1 MLYGFAEGPQ
11 KHMLFPHIT
20 SIVSSNGSLSV
31 ILIDYLDSNRW
42 GNHHKTCYIPNP
54 RLDPEVL
61 QQRNLIGRLYRAAE
75 KRAKSSHL
83 GLRDPDAQA
92 AGAGTWRRN
101 GGIFD
106 DGIDKMV
113 SPKITSDK
121 LSVSRNRQ
129 RTLQDISRIHH
140 LMIDCS
146 LKTPNL
152 WKPQLYAQFEDSG
165 QACLPSKNTCV
176 DLPGLP
182 YIHGESTFQVAEL
195 HKYIVGGWSA
205 RLRSVL
211 ELGNQFIEFAAAIL
225 TKSILQALFRAY
237 VQCID
242 SGKHGN
248 EIDIPK
254 HLRKEVGL
262 KWGSII
268 ARGPGFL
275 WDPDVS
281 VVIGLQPIRMQ
292 VQIMTLGAQGD
303 C

>member
-1 MLYGFAEGPQ
+1 MP
-11 KHMLFPHIT
+11 FPHIT

-146 LKTPNL
+146 LKNS
-152 WKPQLYAQFEDSG
+152 KPMKAPVV
-165 QACLPSKNTCV
+165 C
-176 DLPGLP
+176 
-182 YIHGESTFQVAEL
+182 
-195 HKYIVGGWSA
+195 
-205 RLRSVL
+205 
-211 ELGNQFIEFAAAIL
+211 AIRR
-225 TKSILQALFRAY
+225 FRASVFAVEEY
-237 VQCID
+237 
-242 SGKHGN
+242 
-248 EIDIPK
+248 
-254 HLRKEVGL
+254 LRRL
-262 KWGSII
+262 AWPAIHP
-268 ARGPGFL
+268 R
-275 WDPDVS
+275 
-281 VVIGLQPIRMQ
+281 
-292 VQIMTLGAQGD
+292 
-303 C
+303 